1 MSNRS
6 SMAERTL
13 SSVEFPNPAPGR
25 TFESGDDTAR
35 PSQRAIALLN
45 PACVVCGQENPHGLH
60 LEFQSE
66 QDPAIARAPWT
77 ASVGWESFQGVIHGG
92 VISAVLD
99 EAMSKAIIFAG
110 HEAFT
115 AEMKIR
121 FRRKVSIGETLSVRG
136 WVVAVHKRKISAE
149 ASLASADGVEKA
161 HAWATFLTARPA

>member
-1 MSNRS
+1 MSNS
-6 SMAERTL
+6 SGMAESTL
-13 SSVEFPNPAPGR
+13 SSVERGNHVPGSAF
-25 TFESGDDTAR
+25 TSGGDTAR
-35 PSQRAIALLN
+35 PSRRAVALLN

-60 LEFQSE
+60 LEFQAE
-66 QDPAIARAPWT
+66 QDTSIARAPWT

-121 FRRKVSIGETLSVRG
+121 FRRKVRIGETLCVRG
-136 WVVAVHKRKISAE
+136 WVVAVRKRKIMAE

-161 HAWATFLTARPA
+161 HAWATFLTARPV